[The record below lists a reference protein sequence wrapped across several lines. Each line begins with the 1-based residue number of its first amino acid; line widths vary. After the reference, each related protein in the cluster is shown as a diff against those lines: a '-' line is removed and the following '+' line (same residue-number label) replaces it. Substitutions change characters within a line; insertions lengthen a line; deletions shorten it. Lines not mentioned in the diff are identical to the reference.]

1 MTQIDTSLIEMLV
14 RKAVEEYV
22 SGLATPAVPADPMA
36 ALFQSPAV
44 LDVRREI
51 VRNAHKLWQRQ
62 YVDGNGGNLSSRISA
77 DYVICTPT
85 MFSKG
90 DLTPD
95 DLCLCD
101 MEGNLLHGRHPRSSE
116 LLLHLAIYKANPA
129 ARAVVHCHPPHATA
143 YALAGL
149 MPPVGLIPEQ
159 EVLVGPAPLATYA
172 TPGTQQF
179 ADTVVPFVKS
189 HTTVLLAN
197 HGVVCWA
204 DTVTHAEWR
213 VEVIETYCQMLL
225 LSRQLGPAV
234 RLSSQD
240 IDGLLDI
247 KRRLGILDPRLQ
259 NASVQSGEHASRS
272 FLN

>member
-1 MTQIDTSLIEMLV
+1 MTQIDTTVLEHVV
-14 RKAVEEYV
+14 RKAVEDYL
-22 SGLATPAVPADPMA
+22 STLAAPAIPTDPMA
-36 ALFQSPAV
+36 AIFHSPQV
-44 LDVRREI
+44 LELRREI

-62 YVDGNGGNLSSRISA
+62 YVDGNGGNLSCRISA
-77 DYVICTPT
+77 EHVVCTPT

-101 MEGNLLHGRHPRSSE
+101 LQGNQLYGRHPRSSE
-116 LLLHLAIYKANPA
+116 LLLHLEIYQANPA
-129 ARAVVHCHPPHATA
+129 ATAVVHCHPPHATA

-159 EVLVGPAPLATYA
+159 EVLVGPTPVAPYA
-172 TPGTQQF
+172 TPGTKQF
-179 ADTVVPFVKS
+179 AETVLPFVKN

-225 LSRQLGPAV
+225 LARQLGPTLQLGQ
-234 RLSSQD
+234 RD
-240 IDGLLDI
+240 IEGLLDI
-247 KRRLGILDPRLQ
+247 KRRLGVPDPRLRQ
-259 NASVQSGEHASRS
+259 GEILYEDCAAQAA
-272 FLN
+272 